1 MQAIGDALV
10 GARQPAAQEAGRL
23 VARKAQ
29 VVGAE
34 LQHLVG
40 GARPCEKQRQ
50 RGARGQRAAK
60 VGGRVFDQQLDR
72 VHGLR
77 GMQVVRVVEHQHDV
91 APARRDALHQADDH
105 ALDRLGIAAAPGQQ
119 AGLAG
124 DGRIDGLQCREQVVD
139 EPEDVVVVAAQ
150 RDPGDLR
157 THRHQLAPPQL
168 EQRGL
173 AAARGRLN
181 DDEPVRR
188 RGGQGQARE
197 QGLARQQK
205 PGGPRKRSGH
215 RLRIVGFRALGG
227 QGRHRRGF
235 SRTAP
240 APTRSGWCR
249 PTGLLHNRP
258 RCRPLPLPPRQR
270 PSPRRRGARL
280 SARSDAS
287 ACWRA

>member
-1 MQAIGDALV
+1 MQAIGDAIV
-10 GARQPAAQEAGRL
+10 GARQALAKEFDRF
-23 VARKAQ
+23 VARKTQ
-29 VVGAE
+29 VVGTE
-34 LQHLVG
+34 LQHLVR
-40 GARPCEKQRQ
+40 GACACEKERQ
-50 RGARGQRAAK
+50 CRARGQGAAK
-60 VGGRVFDQQLDR
+60 VGGRVLDQQLNR
-72 VHGLR
+72 MHRPGAVQ
-77 GMQVVRVVEHQHDV
+77 MVRIVEHQHDL

-139 EPEDVVVVAAQ
+139 EPQDVVVVAAQ
-150 RDPGDLR
+150 RDPGNLR
-157 THRHQLAPPQL
+157 TDRHQLAPPQL